1 MVDPVKEAD
10 KESEKFGSA
19 DFASAARE
27 RLKRKAIAPEEA
39 GEAKLDRVKK
49 ASLSFAGAEDDF

>member
-1 MVDPVKEAD
+1 MKEAD

>member
-39 GEAKLDRVKK
+39 KLDRVKK